1 VFESA
6 FFVFFDVVGI
16 AVVTSLAGSGNRAFA
31 DGVGT
36 QASFNLPYSVAV
48 DASGNVFVA
57 DANNHR
63 IRVIFPTGGTFCL
76 FLLSFCVGMLV
87 CLYVCACV

>member
-1 VFESA
+1 ME
-6 FFVFFDVVGI
+6 VGI
-16 AVVTSLAGSGNRAFA
+16 AVVTSFAGSKKSFA

-36 QASFNLPYSVAV
+36 QASFNNPYGVAV

-63 IRVIFPTGGTFCL
+63 IRVILPTGGTFCL
-76 FLLSFCVGMLV
+76 FLLSFCVVMLV